1 MYFFP
6 SAVRSLPRGVLV
18 RKPIWMR
25 YGSTTNS
32 NIEESSPNPAAIA
45 SRPVGLLFWLKK
57 DKYCL
62 SNESNPFSS
71 IW

>member
-1 MYFFP
+1 M
-6 SAVRSLPRGVLV
+6 
-18 RKPIWMR
+18 RKPIWIK

-32 NIEESSPNPAAIA
+32 NIEESSPNPAAIE
-45 SRPVGLLFWLKK
+45 SRPLEYYRYGCRK

-62 SNESNPFSS
+62 SRESNPFSS